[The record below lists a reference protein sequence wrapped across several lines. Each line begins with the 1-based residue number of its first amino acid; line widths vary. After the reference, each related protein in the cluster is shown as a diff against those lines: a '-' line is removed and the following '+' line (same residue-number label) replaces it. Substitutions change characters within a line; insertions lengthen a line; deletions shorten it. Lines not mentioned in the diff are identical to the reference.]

1 MTALVVALAVVVG
14 LLTVLVIG
22 LLRSHADILR
32 ALHELGVD
40 LDPGLPIRSATPRDA
55 ALGGLARHA

>member
-1 MTALVVALAVVVG
+1 MPSVDFVEHLTTIMLGTVSGTANL
-14 LLTVLVIG
+14 
-22 LLRSHADILR
+22 
-32 ALHELGVD
+32 LGVD